1 MAMSRE
7 LLGIRAQIAD
17 AAWTHGTL
25 VVSPT
30 PPEPAGLEDGSAA
43 AVLDA
48 AEEILNAIGDDVKA
62 EVDAERAAAQTKP
75 GVFSRLFRRKR

>member
-1 MAMSRE
+1 
-7 LLGIRAQIAD
+7 LAD

-48 AEEILNAIGDDVKA
+48 AEEILNAIGGDVMA
-62 EVDAERAAAQTKP
+62 EVDAEREAKKTRP
-75 GVFSRLFRRKR
+75 SMFSRFFRKKR